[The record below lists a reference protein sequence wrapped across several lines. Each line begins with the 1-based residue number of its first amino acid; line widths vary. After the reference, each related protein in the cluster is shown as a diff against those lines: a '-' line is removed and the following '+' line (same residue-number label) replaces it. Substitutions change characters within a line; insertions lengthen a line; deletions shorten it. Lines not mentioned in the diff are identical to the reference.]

1 MSQRK
6 WVSDPDSG
14 GKKIPESKQQEVRTR
29 IERFAADSYTG
40 KYVRLE
46 IRFRGQFCYI
56 DAYVEPELPE
66 DWPPAD
72 WPETREETI
81 ERLRETPIHL
91 CRLRYFGDDKWSFA
105 FYAYSSDKYELSVFP
120 DGTFYGKPEHAF
132 AASAMYL

>member
-56 DAYVEPELPE
+56 DAYVEPELP
-66 DWPPAD
+66 
-72 WPETREETI
+72 
-81 ERLRETPIHL
+81 
-91 CRLRYFGDDKWSFA
+91 
-105 FYAYSSDKYELSVFP
+105 
-120 DGTFYGKPEHAF
+120 
-132 AASAMYL
+132 